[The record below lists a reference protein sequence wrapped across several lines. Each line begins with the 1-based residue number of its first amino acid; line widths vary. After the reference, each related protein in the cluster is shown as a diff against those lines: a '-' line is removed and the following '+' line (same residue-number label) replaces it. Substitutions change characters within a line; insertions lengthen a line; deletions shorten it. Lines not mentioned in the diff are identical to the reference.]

1 METKVNIMDLEVDI
15 ISIDYLILNCKGFL
29 TNDSL
34 NIIYLVSTKTIQE
47 TMNDEH
53 YIECF
58 QNADFVLP
66 GEETV
71 LSLHHVDTLQ
81 TQGMIVDYH
90 FLYSMFESITE
101 DEKTVFIVGRNEN
114 EIERYKQFN
123 DKNYEHL
130 KIVGSF
136 TEKDLEKEEIV
147 INEINSIA
155 PDILIFAIDSPL
167 QEKWIASN
175 YLKLNAKLCIS
186 IGGVIEHILKD
197 NKEIP
202 TWIKKIKLETLY
214 RRLFQSKKVHKIKEA
229 YNFKKRM
236 QYYKSKKENKIENTK

>member
-29 TNDSL
+29 TNDIL
-34 NIIYLVSTKTIQE
+34 NMIYLVSIKTMQE
-47 TMNDEH
+47 IMNDGH
-53 YIECF
+53 YKDYF
-58 QNADFVLP
+58 KDADFVLP

-81 TQGMIVDYH
+81 TEGMIVDYH
-90 FLYSMFESITE
+90 FLYSMFESIS
-101 DEKTVFIVGRNEN
+101 DEMKTMFIVGRNEKEVELFKN
-114 EIERYKQFN
+114 FIEKKYSN
-123 DKNYEHL
+123 L

-136 TEKDLEKEEIV
+136 TAVDLEKEEIV

-175 YLKLNAKLCIS
+175 YLKLNSKLCIS
-186 IGGVIEHILKD
+186 IGGVIDDILK
-197 NKEIP
+197 E
-202 TWIKKIKLETLY
+202 
-214 RRLFQSKKVHKIKEA
+214 IKEA
-229 YNFKKRM
+229 PHWVKKLNLEKVYLKMIQNKNVRKIRDTHNFKRRVED
-236 QYYKSKKENKIENTK
+236 YKNKKNDRVGD